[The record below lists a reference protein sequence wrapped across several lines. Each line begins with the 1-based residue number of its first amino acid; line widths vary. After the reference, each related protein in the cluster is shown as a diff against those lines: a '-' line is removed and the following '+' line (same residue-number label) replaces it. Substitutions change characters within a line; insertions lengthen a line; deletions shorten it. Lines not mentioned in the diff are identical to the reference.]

1 MKNAEDLADNI
12 RVVKARLTNAR
23 THYKNT
29 RETAHAIKGLKLMR
43 AKQFLQNVIDHKE
56 IVPFKR
62 HTGGIGRHAQCKGT
76 GASQGRWP
84 QKSCNI
90 LLGVLRNAEANGESK
105 GLDVSQLMI
114 KHIAVNRAAKCRR
127 RTYRAHGRINPFMS
141 SPCHIEVVLIDKEA
155 NEKVDAPVMST
166 TSMWQGDDM

>member
-23 THYKNT
+23 VHYKNT
-29 RETAHAIKGLKLMR
+29 RETAHHIKGMKLVR
-43 AKQFLQNVIDHKE
+43 AKQFLHNVIKHRE

-62 HTGGIGRHAQCKGT
+62 HTGGIGRHAQCKGI
-76 GASQGRWP
+76 GSSQGRWP

-90 LLGVLRNAEANGESK
+90 LLGVLRNAEANGETK

-155 NEKVDAPVMST
+155 NEKVDAPAAR
-166 TSMWQGDDM
+166 